1 MPNFDTNVLGCTPR
15 EGQIPPDHPTHR
27 YDYNDVDKDDNIKND
42 LDGDVFNPKRKTNV
56 FLFVFIDLG
65 WSTFKDNKLEEKNYD
80 NEFQSEGKNQWFFNG
95 FVMTMNLDDFITK
108 WSFSIRNE
116 IPMFFL

>member
-42 LDGDVFNPKRKTNV
+42 LDGDVFNPKGKTNGFFV
-56 FLFVFIDLG
+56 VFIGLG
-65 WSTFKDNKLEEKNYD
+65 WSTFKDDQLEEKNYNND
-80 NEFQSEGKNQWFFNG
+80 FQSEGKNKRFFDCFYRPWLVN
-95 FVMTMNLDDFITK
+95 I
-108 WSFSIRNE
+108 
-116 IPMFFL
+116 

>member
-42 LDGDVFNPKRKTNV
+42 LDGDVFNPKGKTQV
-56 FLFVFIDLG
+56 F
-65 WSTFKDNKLEEKNYD
+65 
-80 NEFQSEGKNQWFFNG
+80 
-95 FVMTMNLDDFITK
+95 
-108 WSFSIRNE
+108 
-116 IPMFFL
+116 